1 MERTG
6 VREHNHRAVFRTAVQ
21 VAAVCYRRRRGGID
35 FLLVRTSSGKWIFPK
50 GRVHELLSDCEAAL
64 REAWEEAGV
73 IGSIHRECFH
83 TFWYF
88 KGSRASVMEEPGVL
102 MKAYLVEVLEQREPQ
117 EEDRMPTWFAAAEA
131 RRRLGQ
137 DRDLRARGPLL
148 ATLARALA
156 SLGESRPPLPALLGD
171 SSRQV

>member
-6 VREHNHRAVFRTAVQ
+6 VREQGHRAVFRTSVQ
-21 VAAVCYRRRRGGID
+21 VAAVCYRRQSHGVE

-50 GRVHELLSDCEAAL
+50 GRVHELLSDSEAAL

-73 IGSIHRECFH
+73 IGSIDPECFH
-83 TFWYF
+83 SFWYF
-88 KGSRASVMEEPGVL
+88 KGSRGSDLEEPAVL
-102 MKAYLVEVLEQREPQ
+102 MKAYLVEVLHQHPPQ

-148 ATLARALA
+148 GVIAQALAR
-156 SLGESRPPLPALLGD
+156 LPQA
-171 SSRQV
+171 